1 MDEAHMK
8 AQSTRERN
16 LERKAEAEARS
27 AESTAAI
34 LESLRQVSTDPAAT
48 IEHKLEAARLAV
60 ELNKKY

>member
-1 MDEAHMK
+1 MDESHKK

-16 LERKAEAEARS
+16 LERKAEAEARG

-34 LESLRQVSTDPAAT
+34 LESLRQVSTDPEAT

-60 ELNKKY
+60 ELSKKY

>member
-1 MDEAHMK
+1 MDEARMK
-8 AQSTRERN
+8 AKATRERN

-34 LESLRQVSTDPAAT
+34 LESLRQVSANPAAT

-60 ELNKKY
+60 ELSKKY